1 MTGLDKIID
10 RINEDSQNSVKSI
23 ENSAK
28 LEAEKIISEAE
39 TEAENKASAILDAA
53 RASAHFISE
62 RAASSAD
69 IEIKRRVLA
78 KKQEKISE
86 VIENAR
92 EKLKKLDDVKYFEI
106 LSDLLGKYKTGDG
119 GKLILSAKDKARLPK
134 GFDLKGLSLSETDG
148 EFDGGFV
155 LVYGNIEINCTFDAL
170 FEGAYDE
177 LSDTVNKIMFG
188 SR

>member
-10 RINEDSQNSVKSI
+10 KINEDSKNSVESI
-23 ENSAK
+23 ENSARC
-28 LEAEKIISEAE
+28 EAEKIISEAE
-39 TEAENKASAILDAA
+39 AEAENKASAILDAA
-53 RASAHFISE
+53 RASAQLISE

-69 IEIKRRVLA
+69 IEVKRRVLA
-78 KKQEKISE
+78 KKQEIISD
-86 VIENAR
+86 VIEKAKG
-92 EKLKKLDDVKYFEI
+92 KLKNLGDDEYFEI
-106 LSDLLGKYKTGDG
+106 IASLLEKYKTGG
-119 GKLILSAKDKARLPK
+119 SGMLIMSEKDKARLPE
-134 GFDLKGLSLSETDG
+134 GFDFKGLSLSETGG

-188 SR
+188 SC

>member
-1 MTGLDKIID
+1 MTGLDKIIN
-10 RINEDSQNSVKSI
+10 RINEDSKNSVESI
-23 ENSAK
+23 ENSAR

-53 RASAHFISE
+53 RVSAHLISE

-69 IEIKRRVLA
+69 IEVNRRVLA
-78 KKQEKISE
+78 KKQEVISG
-86 VIENAR
+86 VIESAR
-92 EKLKKLDDVKYFEI
+92 EKLKNLDDDKYFEI
-106 LSDLLGKYKTGDG
+106 IEDLLEKHKTGDG